1 MTERL
6 STNELKEKIQY
17 FDQNF
22 CDIRERVSAAANKS
36 GRAAEDIILLA
47 ATKTVDVQVINHAIR
62 SGLQYMGEN
71 RVQEFLSKNGEL
83 LPVHKHF
90 IGHLQT
96 NKVKDIV
103 GKVEMIESVDSLK
116 LAREISKYSEK
127 YGVKTDIL
135 IEVNIG
141 GEENK
146 SGVSPEGLEELVRE
160 SAKLPGIQVMGLMAI
175 PPICEDI
182 SELRK
187 YFAKM
192 RNLFIDIQTKNID
205 NSNIRYLSMGMSGDF
220 DIAIEEGANI
230 VRIGS
235 SLFGKRNYNTK

>member
-1 MTERL
+1 MTEKL
-6 STNELKEKIQY
+6 SVSELTEKFGY
-17 FDQNF
+17 FDSNF
-22 CDIRERVSAAANKS
+22 GDIKERIEKAAQKS
-36 GRAAEDIILLA
+36 GRQSEDIILLA
-47 ATKTVDVQVINHAIR
+47 ASKTVAAEVINHGIEK
-62 SGLQYMGEN
+62 GLRYIGEN
-71 RVQEFLSKNGEL
+71 RVQEFLSKNDSL

-116 LAREISKYSEK
+116 LAKEISKYSLK
-127 YGVKTDIL
+127 YGVETDIL

-141 GEENK
+141 DEENK
-146 SGVSPEGLEELVRE
+146 SGVDPEKLEELVRE
-160 SAKLPGIQVMGLMAI
+160 VAQLQGIHIKGLMAI
-175 PPICEDI
+175 PPICED
-182 SELRK
+182 EEVLRK

-192 RNLFIDIQTKNID
+192 YNLFIDIQTKNID
-205 NSNIRYLSMGMSGDF
+205 NSIMKYLSMGMSSDF

-235 SLFGKRNYNTK
+235 SLFGKRNYM